1 MLAPPA
7 DDGGGSPWWRA
18 INDELLRDKV
28 EADRLAAGSGDEP
41 SSRTVG
47 LWLEFIAAPSA
58 ATWYRAHNA
67 SVVAGY
73 LKHEPLAANELWV
86 ERFMMNVALV
96 RVLYAHAL
104 AAAPQLAL
112 GLFAPLGRWL
122 GDPRRRAVRLFLDL
136 RNVFPDAYPLD
147 GWELEEL
154 LAAEQQLGRALD
166 YGLIASRL
174 TELYEFAAAHIG
186 EPRIT
191 TLESDGAPCYSWPR
205 EHRELFLGGTSSRL
219 AARSR
224 SRPDAGNPSAD
235 PSALPAALLLHLAFG
250 PRHRLEPLVGDRLAA
265 RDREAVGA
273 LLQAALGALDRRQD
287 LVQLLSKRLVALGL
301 LELLPA
307 VAEVLRIVGSRLVAQ
322 RRQGLLDPASL
333 LAQSLPG
340 ARIHA
345 RAPA

>member
-1 MLAPPA
+1 MLQQADRQAVATDGASAARTAAATVEAVQGKTYDRFRLAADFYRGGYATGERRRYGLAELSFLHWEIARGVLAPPA
-7 DDGGGSPWWRA
+7 EDGGGSPWWRA
-18 INDELLRDKV
+18 INDGLLRDKV
-28 EADRLAAGSGDEP
+28 EADLLAAGSGDEP

-47 LWLEFIAAPSA
+47 LWLEFIAVPSA

-174 TELYEFAAAHIG
+174 TELYEFAAAHID

-191 TLESDGAPCYSWPR
+191 RLESDGAPCYSWPR

-219 AARSR
+219 ARAI
-224 SRPDAGNPSAD
+224 AIATG
-235 PSALPAALLLHLAFG
+235 
-250 PRHRLEPLVGDRLAA
+250 
-265 RDREAVGA
+265 
-273 LLQAALGALDRRQD
+273 RRQP
-287 LVQLLSKRLVALGL
+287 VR
-301 LELLPA
+301 
-307 VAEVLRIVGSRLVAQ
+307 
-322 RRQGLLDPASL
+322 
-333 LAQSLPG
+333 
-340 ARIHA
+340 
-345 RAPA
+345 